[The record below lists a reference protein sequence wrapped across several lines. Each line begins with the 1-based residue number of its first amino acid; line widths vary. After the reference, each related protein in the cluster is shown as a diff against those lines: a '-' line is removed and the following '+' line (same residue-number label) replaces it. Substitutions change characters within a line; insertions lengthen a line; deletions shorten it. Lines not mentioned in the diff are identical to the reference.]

1 MNILELTGV
10 VFSGALLAGLIG
22 SLTGLGGGIIIT
34 PLLTLVLGVDIHYAI
49 GAALVSVIATS
60 CGAASAYV
68 KEGLSNIR
76 LGMFME
82 VATTTGA
89 LIGASLALRVSTAA
103 IAELFG
109 AVLLYSA
116 AASLW
121 PRAKSAATDSADRCC
136 DEPRVGFQ
144 LSNCEWNRRL
154 PCPPHSRGDQRD
166 ARRWNVIRSP
176 RDRIGR
182 IQSNRLRQD
191 YEGPVQSLNDHEQFH
206 DRGDCRGKRRF
217 VPAARL
223 HRSWPRN
230 ARCTGRTLW
239 IVLRGS
245 CAARHE
251 NQCTETCICNRDRGA
266 RDRNDFSRTEGSNLT
281 CDILKPP

>member
-1 MNILELTGV
+1 MNILELTSV
-10 VFSGALLAGLIG
+10 VFGGALLAGLIG

-68 KEGLSNIR
+68 REGYSNIR

-109 AVLLYSA
+109 VVLLYSA

-121 PRAKSAATDSADRCC
+121 PSVKSTAADSVDPAATSLELDSSYPTANGIASYHVHHIVGGTSVMLGAGMLSGLLGIGSGAFKVIAFDKIM
-136 DEPRVGFQ
+136 RVPFKVSTTT
-144 LSNCEWNRRL
+144 SNFMIGVTAAASVGL
-154 PCPPHSRGDQRD
+154 YLQRGYID
-166 ARRWNVIRSP
+166 P
-176 RDRIGR
+176 G
-182 IQSNRLRQD
+182 L
-191 YEGPVQSLNDHEQFH
+191 GMPVVS
-206 DRGDCRGKRRF
+206 
-217 VPAARL
+217 VY
-223 HRSWPRN
+223 
-230 ARCTGRTLW
+230 
-239 IVLRGS
+239 
-245 CAARHE
+245 
-251 NQCTETCICNRDRGA
+251 
-266 RDRNDFSRTEGSNLT
+266 
-281 CDILKPP
+281 

>member
-10 VFSGALLAGLIG
+10 VFGGGLLAGLIG
-22 SLTGLGGGIIIT
+22 SLTGLGGGLILT
-34 PLLTLVLGVDIHYAI
+34 PLLTVVLGVDIHYAI

-68 KEGLSNIR
+68 KEGFSNIR

-121 PRAKSAATDSADRCC
+121 PRAKSAATESADAAAMSLEL
-136 DEPRVGFQ
+136 DSGYPTATGIASYHVHHVLG
-144 LSNCEWNRRL
+144 
-154 PCPPHSRGDQRD
+154 
-166 ARRWNVIRSP
+166 
-176 RDRIGR
+176 
-182 IQSNRLRQD
+182 
-191 YEGPVQSLNDHEQFH
+191 GP
-206 DRGDCRGKRRF
+206 
-217 VPAARL
+217 A
-223 HRSWPRN
+223 
-230 ARCTGRTLW
+230 
-239 IVLRGS
+239 
-245 CAARHE
+245 
-251 NQCTETCICNRDRGA
+251 
-266 RDRNDFSRTEGSNLT
+266 
-281 CDILKPP
+281 